1 MEIQQKRNTISLQMS
16 SPKHMDI
23 KVNSNVMPFN
33 CESPKHNSSKA
44 FFSNA
49 YQKLSSSPNTLNK
62 MGLNTYSVSPAKK
75 NSHLVKIMDGET
87 VKTTQWNNYSNANV
101 NVNNTILKGSPNS
114 HKSEMNFMN
123 NLNTE
128 NIKDVLNNINN
139 INKNMNEVNNKSSSL
154 YNTNSSFDHKLI
166 GHHTSEQ
173 TPSEYFIKKSVKNH
187 FENKTKDKN
196 VSQLSYQLSKVS
208 SQSSTNTNDTKH
220 KINNHHS
227 EEKGD
232 LNTNENPTSDV
243 KLSKPINNNYK
254 SLDTEA
260 IADIVF
266 KKQEVDEA
274 EKMHTN
280 AKTAEKIELQKS
292 LYSCQL
298 SLSPKEKMLEGGMMK
313 TSSSSLSFSPK
324 KSSLTREDFE
334 STKVIK
340 ENARKMLLSQ
350 NEPHQ
355 PKVKKVNRSVKFS
368 GENEECPFKRFEAPV
383 SVTTSP
389 IFLVNSTIKPFLE
402 TRCNV
407 ATFTEF
413 KQRMIVKKPILIEK
427 IGLLIEES
435 EKSNGRLANFV
446 KNADIKKEHG
456 VFKSR
461 PSHVPYGPS
470 STPYPLFSSGEKDKV
485 RVVIQVQ
492 NLAYQKEITIRYT
505 FNNWK
510 TSKDV
515 KATYLNSLNVTSYI
529 SKKFH
534 DSTSIYKNAS
544 TRERNTTGID
554 DSAESK
560 IVSQSVD
567 RFVADIEIPS
577 YIMDFMDY
585 DHDFFDRANPLS
597 YTNSDEDDLFIKDKR
612 RFSQSLG
619 EEWDNDIVNKC
630 TLKFAACYRVNDQ
643 EYWENNNSMNYTVDI
658 HRVLYIPTKKVYIRS
673 RTPEIIKSR
682 MVNFA
687 DAFYHSPMDVK
698 KEYHLKSIL
707 RKSPTPTTTKTTMKP
722 TTTATTTTTSTSTS
736 TSTTNDE
743 STPTEG
749 KTSPKVKINQNS
761 MAEVSHSERTAVDQK
776 VIEKIEHREKCI
788 RETIQ
793 KEFEGTAFFNQ
804 IGINP
809 TILNTIINSNRVS
822 TRNNILKMI
831 MYYQRKAG
839 IASPM
844 FIPIE
849 KETSTAVKVEG
860 KN

>member
-1 MEIQQKRNTISLQMS
+1 MEIQKNRNSISLQMS
-16 SPKHMDI
+16 SPKHLDI

-33 CESPKHNSSKA
+33 CESPKHNSTKA
-44 FFSNA
+44 YFSNA

-62 MGLNTYSVSPAKK
+62 VNLNTFSVSPAKK

-87 VKTTQWNNYSNANV
+87 VKTTQWNNYSNANL
-101 NVNNTILKGSPNS
+101 NVNNTVLKDSTGSN
-114 HKSEMNFMN
+114 KSEMNFMN

-139 INKNMNEVNNKSSSL
+139 ISKNINEFNNKNNKSNSL

-166 GHHTSEQ
+166 GHHTPEQ
-173 TPSEYFIKKSVKNH
+173 SSSEYFIKKSVKNH
-187 FENKTKDKN
+187 FENKTNDKN

-208 SQSSTNTNDTKH
+208 LSSTNTNDTKH
-220 KINNHHS
+220 RINSHHS

-232 LNTNENPTSDV
+232 LNNNENQTSDA
-243 KLSKPINNNYK
+243 KLSKPLSNNYK
-254 SLDTEA
+254 SLDTET

-266 KKQEVDEA
+266 KKQEVNEA
-274 EKMHTN
+274 EKIHSN
-280 AKTAEKIELQKS
+280 AKTEEKIELQKS

-298 SLSPKEKMLEGGMMK
+298 SLSPKEKMIEGGMMM
-313 TSSSSLSFSPK
+313 TSTNFSPK
-324 KSSLTREDFE
+324 KSSLTQEDFE

-340 ENARKMLLSQ
+340 ENARKMLLSH

-355 PKVKKVNRSVKFS
+355 PKTKKINRSVKFS

-413 KQRMIVKKPILIEK
+413 KQRMIIKKPILIEK

-435 EKSNGRLANFV
+435 EKGNSRLANFV
-446 KNADIKKEHG
+446 KNADVKKEHG

-461 PSHVPYGPS
+461 PSHVPYGHTS
-470 STPYPLFSSGEKDKV
+470 ASYPLFSSGEKDKV

-492 NLAYQKEITIRYT
+492 NLAYQKDITVRYT

-544 TRERNTTGID
+544 TREKNTTGID

-585 DHDFFDRANPLS
+585 DHDFFDKNNPAF
-597 YTNSDEDDLFIKDKR
+597 YTSSDNEDDLFIKDKR
-612 RFSQSLG
+612 RYSQSLG
-619 EEWDNDIVNKC
+619 EEWDNDIINKC
-630 TLKFAACYRVNDQ
+630 TLKFAACYRVNGQ
-643 EYWENNNSMNYTVDI
+643 EYWENNNSMNYTVDL

-673 RTPEIIKSR
+673 RTPEVIKSR

-687 DAFYHSPMDVK
+687 DSFCHSSIDVK
-698 KEYHLKSIL
+698 KECHLKSIL
-707 RKSPTPTTTKTTMKP
+707 RKPSTTTIS
-722 TTTATTTTTSTSTS
+722 TATDSPSS
-736 TSTTNDE
+736 
-743 STPTEG
+743 EG
-749 KTSPKVKINQNS
+749 KVSPNKVKANQVS
-761 MAEVSHSERTAVDQK
+761 LAEVSNAERISADQK
-776 VIEKIEHREKCI
+776 VIEKIELREKCI

-793 KEFEGTAFFNQ
+793 KELEGTAFFNQ
-804 IGINP
+804 IGVNP

-844 FIPIE
+844 FIPLE
-849 KETSTAVKVEG
+849 KENSATPVKLEG